1 MTNLM
6 ENLADDCRSLYE
18 YIKNHIWLDDLV
30 RADICLVVLF
40 GLYNLVGWLASWYLV
55 GVGRILLV
63 IVLMDAFFIF
73 RTKFR
78 FFWRSKELIYV
89 IGDQFFF
96 LLIKIV
102 EELLI
107 VIITEF

>member
-63 IVLMDAFFIF
+63 IVLMDAFL
-73 RTKFR
+73 
-78 FFWRSKELIYV
+78 FFERSLDFF
-89 IGDQFFF
+89 GDQ
-96 LLIKIV
+96 KS
-102 EELLI
+102 
-107 VIITEF
+107 